1 MENEILYRVPL
12 WEIFVIIMILC
23 LAISEFCAHRGR
35 VNFLGTKDSVE
46 HFNEVLPTSI
56 LGLLALLLGFT
67 FSMAISRFDLRQSLV
82 MKEANALG
90 TVYLRTQTLPEPTA
104 SRIRADL
111 KTYTQH
117 RVQFYP
123 SFRESPV
130 AYQNKSQILQNKIW
144 QDSMEIAQKDRG
156 PLIALYLSSLN
167 DLIDTDGERVFANQN
182 HVPELVYFVIM
193 FITILGLGSL
203 SYISGYRG
211 QKKIAFYFLSFLFP
225 IVIVLIMD
233 LDRPGRGLIRVSET
247 SLVNF
252 LHSLE
257 SATSTSK

>member
-1 MENEILYRVPL
+1 
-12 WEIFVIIMILC
+12 
-23 LAISEFCAHRGR
+23 
-35 VNFLGTKDSVE
+35 
-46 HFNEVLPTSI
+46 
-56 LGLLALLLGFT
+56 
-67 FSMAISRFDLRQSLV
+67 
-82 MKEANALG
+82 
-90 TVYLRTQTLPEPTA
+90 
-104 SRIRADL
+104 
-111 KTYTQH
+111 
-117 RVQFYP
+117 
-123 SFRESPV
+123 
-130 AYQNKSQILQNKIW
+130 
-144 QDSMEIAQKDRG
+144 MEIAQKDRG